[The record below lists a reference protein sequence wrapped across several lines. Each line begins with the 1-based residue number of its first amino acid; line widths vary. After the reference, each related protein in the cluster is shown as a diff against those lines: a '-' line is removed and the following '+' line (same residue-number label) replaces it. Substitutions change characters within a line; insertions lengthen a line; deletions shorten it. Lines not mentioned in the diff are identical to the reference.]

1 MKELDPVCFR
11 IGTQENL
18 DSLAEDGQL
27 YEHKGDYYQLQDLEE
42 MIDDLEAE

>member
-18 DSLAEDGQL
+18 DALAQDGEL
-27 YEHKGDYYQLQDLEE
+27 YESDGEFYSMSDIEA
-42 MIDDLEAE
+42 MIDDLEGE